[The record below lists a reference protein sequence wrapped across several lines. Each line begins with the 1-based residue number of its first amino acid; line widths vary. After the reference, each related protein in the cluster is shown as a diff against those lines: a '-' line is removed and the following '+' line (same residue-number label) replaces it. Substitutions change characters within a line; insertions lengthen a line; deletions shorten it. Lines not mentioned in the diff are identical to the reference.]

1 MLLRVGK
8 KFGNKIARPRDLSEF
23 TPAGTIVYGIM
34 SEGKIKYVGSSKNFY
49 ERIKQHI
56 RKRPF
61 LEEKDFVIL
70 KEVPYNQNRFNY
82 ELELIHLLQPEWN
95 IMGTKE

>member
-1 MLLRVGK
+1 
-8 KFGNKIARPRDLSEF
+8 
-23 TPAGTIVYGIM
+23 M

-70 KEVPYNQNRFNY
+70 KEVPYD
-82 ELELIHLLQPEWN
+82 
-95 IMGTKE
+95 